1 MLVANLHV
9 YLGILQMIVSG
20 VRMLVASGQVLV
32 ECGSVFVGF
41 GLLLVVSESMSVSS
55 GWMLSADSADYAEG
69 EILTKRRQAAA
80 LQIVRPSGRVLH
92 NPSPSG
98 RGEGVRA

>member
-69 EILTKRRQAAA
+69 K
-80 LQIVRPSGRVLH
+80 S
-92 NPSPSG
+92 
-98 RGEGVRA
+98 